1 MLDNFQCENIVLDKV
16 KNTPNIDIRL
26 KTVVEEVK
34 GEGILESIV
43 LKNLDTGE
51 VYEVLADEEDGTMG
65 LFIFIGYEPQT
76 DLFKGK
82 VDIDQYG
89 YIIAGENTL
98 TNIPGVF
105 VAGDCRVKDVR
116 QVVTAAA
123 DGAVSAIM
131 AEKYISEHFE

>member
-1 MLDNFQCENIVLDKV
+1 
-16 KNTPNIDIRL
+16 
-26 KTVVEEVK
+26 
-34 GEGILESIV
+34 
-43 LKNLDTGE
+43 
-51 VYEVLADEEDGTMG
+51 MG

-76 DLFKGK
+76 ELFKGK

-89 YIIAGENTL
+89 YIVAGENTL
-98 TNIPGVF
+98 TNVPGVF
-105 VAGDCRVKDVR
+105 VAGDCRIKDVR